1 MGGGVRVEQ
10 AWDAVQNLIREKI
23 GPQSYEIWIRPL
35 QAVGAGPS
43 EIHLEVPNKF
53 YRGWVEENYGATLRS
68 ELGQVLGR
76 EVTLQYLLA
85 ARKDNHPSVEAAPE
99 SPAEAVAVEPIPGV
113 SPDKTFENFVVGAC
127 NQFAHAASLAAVDA
141 PGEAQYNP
149 LFIYGSTG
157 LGKTHLMHAIGNRA
171 RAQDPSCNVVY
182 VTAERFTN
190 DLIDALRYRRMAEF
204 RDRYRNRPNILL
216 IDDVQFLSG
225 KDRTQEELF
234 HTFEFLRERNRQIV
248 FTADVLPREIRMFEP
263 RLRTRCESGML
274 ADTQPPDLETMLAI
288 LRQKAEDLDMRVPD
302 DVAQWIG
309 TRIRGNVRE
318 LEGALN
324 RLHAQCRLLRATP
337 DLDMARSILGSMLP
351 EESHAVTPEEIIE
364 AVASFFNVKSA
375 DIKGVRRL
383 KQIVRPRHIAMFL
396 IRRHVQ
402 LSYPEIG
409 RVFGNRD
416 HATVQHATKK
426 MAAQLPRDADLRNTI
441 QLLERTLVS

>member
-1 MGGGVRVEQ
+1 VRVEQ
-10 AWDAVQNLIREKI
+10 AWDQVQDAIRERI
-23 GPQSYEIWIRPL
+23 GSQGYEIWMRPIQVQSARGAELIL
-35 QAVGAGPS
+35 Q
-43 EIHLEVPNKF
+43 VPNRY
-53 YRGWVEENYGATLRS
+53 YRDWVEENYGSNIRGLLADS
-68 ELGQVLGR
+68 FGEQVD
-76 EVTLQYLLA
+76 LQFRVA
-85 ARKDNHPSVEAAPE
+85 ARKDQAPQAESSPEPAPASAAG
-99 SPAEAVAVEPIPGV
+99 EPIPGV

-204 RDRYRNRPNILL
+204 RDRYRNRPHILL

-234 HTFEFLRERNRQIV
+234 HTFEFLREHNRQIV
-248 FTADVLPREIRMFEP
+248 FTADVLPREIRGLEP

-288 LRQKAEDLDMRVPD
+288 LRQKVESLQFQVPD
-302 DVAQWIG
+302 NVAQWIG

-324 RLHAQCRLLRATP
+324 RLHAHCRLMRVPA
-337 DLDMARSILGSMLP
+337 DLEVARSTLGNLLP
-351 EESHAVTPEEIIE
+351 EEQHQVTSDEVIE
-364 AVASFFNVKSA
+364 AVASFFNVKSS
-375 DIKGVRRL
+375 DIKGARRL
-383 KQIVRPRHIAMFL
+383 KQIVRPRHIAMYL
-396 IRRHVQ
+396 VRQHVG

-426 MAAQLPRDADLRNTI
+426 MAAQLPRDADLRNTV
-441 QLLERTLVS
+441 QLLERSLLH